1 MYYDLTVLY
10 APVINMLTLFP
21 LNIIIWEYE
30 MIDYFCKIVKK
41 KSSLMTSLEVWSTY
55 LVQR

>member
-30 MIDYFCKIVKK
+30 MIDNFCKIIKK